1 MIDAIADLAIKGI
14 AIGLNTEFLA
24 LVVLGAF
31 VLYSLGI
38 IYVNTYTNFTA
49 KDLGR
54 LFVITYMLGVLS
66 VAYLVGSTLFI
77 YLSLII
83 LIIFFIFSFIKMRG
97 KKKAKKSKVA
107 SQQGG
112 N

>member
-1 MIDAIADLAIKGI
+1 MTEVMTDVAIKGVT
-14 AIGLNTEFLA
+14 IGLNTEFIG
-24 LVVLGAF
+24 LVLLGAF
-31 VLYSLGI
+31 VLYFLGI

-54 LFVITYMLGVLS
+54 LFVIVYMLGVLT

-77 YLSLII
+77 YISFII
-83 LIIFFIFSFIKMRG
+83 LLIFFIFSLLKMRG
-97 KKKAKKSKVA
+97 KSKKSKVA
-107 SQQGG
+107 AQQGG

>member
-1 MIDAIADLAIKGI
+1 MMDVIAYLTIKGI

-24 LVVLGAF
+24 LVLLGAF

-54 LFVITYMLGVLS
+54 LFVIAYMLGVLS

-83 LIIFFIFSFIKMRG
+83 LIIFFLFSFLKMRG